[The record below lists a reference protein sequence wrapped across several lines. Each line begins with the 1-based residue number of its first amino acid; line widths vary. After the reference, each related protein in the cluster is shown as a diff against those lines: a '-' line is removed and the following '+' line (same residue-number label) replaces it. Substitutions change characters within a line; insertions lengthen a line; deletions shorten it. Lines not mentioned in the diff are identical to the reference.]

1 MEWSRHHLFPTLPS
15 HPTKQQIESR
25 QLDNKGNDIDAVV
38 EQIPFLFIELGEILP
53 VLVVLEQEYMI
64 GIIQGQHDDCEK
76 QDTEE
81 DVSKNHIQDAQ

>member
-1 MEWSRHHLFPTLPS
+1 MSFRKSTEKTS

-25 QLDNKGNDIDAVV
+25 QLDNERNDIDAVV
-38 EQIPFLFIELGEILP
+38 EQILFLFIELGEILP

>member
-1 MEWSRHHLFPTLPS
+1 MPHGREKLCLRQILF
-15 HPTKQQIESR
+15 HYFHKQQIESR
-25 QLDNKGNDIDAVV
+25 QLDNEGSDIDAVV

-76 QDTEE
+76 QE
-81 DVSKNHIQDAQ
+81 ILP